1 MSKFKIKSERS
12 LKTAKDVADFWSIT
26 HIISVDSVEAWQE
39 VFKKLYQAT
48 IMLDK
53 LNSHVVDLERE
64 QAKLVS
70 QLKELELESSMYFKA
85 LDKLS
90 EKYELDIA
98 DYISLEE

>member
-1 MSKFKIKSERS
+1 MSKFKIKEERP
-12 LKTAKDVADFWSIT
+12 LKTAKDVADFWSIS
-26 HIISVDSVEAWQE
+26 HIISTDNVEAWQE
-39 VFKKLYQAT
+39 VFKKLFQAT

-64 QAKLVS
+64 QAKLVE

-90 EKYELDIA
+90 EDYDIDIA
-98 DYISLEE
+98 NYISLEE